1 MFGADLN
8 LAIAKL
14 SIWLLRNA
22 YDAGTLAATQ
32 PGITL
37 SDPVTSTALGCWLS
51 ATASIMALSVA
62 EPLLASSLICALL
75 LVAPLSGQPLRAH
88 RHRWCPG
95 SDPGGCRVPAAAG
108 RGHLPSPGPK
118 LTSLA
123 ARELTDHQPDRRGA
137 ERRSPFRQGT
147 VR

>member
-51 ATASIMALSVA
+51 ATASIMVLSVA

-95 SDPGGCRVPAAAG
+95 SDPGWLPRSGCCW
-108 RGHLPSPGPK
+108 
-118 LTSLA
+118 T
-123 ARELTDHQPDRRGA
+123 
-137 ERRSPFRQGT
+137 RSPSVAWTEVDEPSGPGAH
-147 VR
+147 